1 MKKATLKDSIRIES
15 NLKPVDIFDKLWQI
29 PYSSLLDSSLNNTDE
44 GRYSFIGIDPLLVIQ
59 SKSKKNTIMYRDKEP
74 IIIYESPFEILRQK
88 LAEIGSKFQNGSVIG
103 YFSYDLCQEVENL
116 PNAAQDDLNLPDM
129 LICFYDS
136 LITYDHNNN
145 TYSTS
150 TTNTNLVSMLKNH
163 QFKTKST
170 EKKRISY
177 QRQDVS
183 YLKNEFINYFSCNQD
198 KSSYLRSVKKIISQI
213 HNGDVYQVN
222 YSQRFEVNTDQ
233 NPWNTYKKLRSN
245 CPTFYSGFM
254 NCGNYFLLSSSPESF
269 LNVQNNKVVTKPIKG
284 TRPRGI
290 SKKDD
295 DLLSLELLN
304 CKKEIAENTMI
315 VDVER
320 NDLGRVCKIG
330 TVKVEKLCSLEKYDN
345 VMHLVSTVKGD
356 LEKNKD
362 IVDILKAT
370 FPGGSITGAPKIRS
384 MEIIEQ
390 LEPTKR
396 GPYTGSMGI
405 IDFKGNANLN
415 ILIRTILIK
424 NKTAYFQVGG
434 GIVADSDPE
443 KEYQETL
450 DKGSAM
456 FSALM

>member
-1 MKKATLKDSIRIES
+1 MSNLITIES
-15 NLKPVDIFDKLWQI
+15 KIKPIDIFNDLWQS
-29 PYSSLLDSSLNNTDE
+29 PYSSFLDSSLTDNCE

-59 SKSKKNTIMYRDKEP
+59 SKSKKNTIMHRDRDP

-88 LAEIGSKFQNGSVIG
+88 LDETGSILQNGSVIG
-103 YFSYDLCQEVENL
+103 YFSYDLCREVESL
-116 PNAAQDDLNLPDM
+116 PSAALDDLNVPDM
-129 LICFYDS
+129 LVCFYDS
-136 LITYDHNNN
+136 LITYDHTNN
-145 TYSTS
+145 TYNTLA
-150 TTNTNLVSMLKNH
+150 TNTKLESMLKNP
-163 QFKTKST
+163 QLTSRST
-170 EKKRISY
+170 EKKRMSY
-177 QRQDVS
+177 QHRDAS
-183 YLKNEFINYFSCNQD
+183 YLKNELINHFSCNQD
-198 KSSYLRSVKKIISQI
+198 KSSYLKSVEKIISQI

-222 YSQRFEVNTDQ
+222 YSQRFEVNTDKS
-233 NPWNTYKKLRSN
+233 PWDIYKKLRSK

-254 NCGNYFLLSSSPESF
+254 NCGDYFLLSSSPESF
-269 LNVQNNKVVTKPIKG
+269 LNVQNNKVSTKPIKG

-290 SKKDD
+290 TKKDD

-320 NDLGRVCKIG
+320 NDLGRVCETG
-330 TVKVEKLCSLEKYDN
+330 SVKVEKLCSLEKYDN

-456 FSALM
+456 FSALMQ